1 MALSARVVLCGLS
14 SCNER
19 SAEEA
24 ERQPLPL
31 RGIYGRPIS
40 SSCWGSSS
48 HDDEHHDRHIDD
60 KQDDDDEA
68 EAERKYRSSSSS
80 SNPLVDYCLHQISS
94 DFERL
99 VHESESQEAAGWIQ
113 DVLRLMVGDRR
124 LLDQHHELAE
134 LPTNFGFT
142 V

>member
-1 MALSARVVLCGLS
+1 MTMSTRD
-14 SCNER
+14 
-19 SAEEA
+19 
-24 ERQPLPL
+24 
-31 RGIYGRPIS
+31 
-40 SSCWGSSS
+40 W
-48 HDDEHHDRHIDD
+48 HIDD

-68 EAERKYRSSSSS
+68 EAERKCRRRRSSSS
-80 SNPLVDYCLHQISS
+80 SNPLVGYCLHQISS

-124 LLDQHHELAE
+124 LLDQHHELAK